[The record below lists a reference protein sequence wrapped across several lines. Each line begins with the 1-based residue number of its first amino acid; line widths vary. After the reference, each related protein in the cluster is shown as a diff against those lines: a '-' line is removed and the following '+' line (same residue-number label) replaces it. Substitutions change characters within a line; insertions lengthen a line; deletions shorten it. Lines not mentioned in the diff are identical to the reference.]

1 MKIFDRPGFPNP
13 ARIRIVLAEKQL
25 EPQVEFVGVDLIA
38 AEHKQPA
45 FLEKNPSGVL
55 PVLQLDDGT
64 FIAECT
70 AITEYLDNLDGD
82 PKLTGKTPKEKA
94 LIHMMQKR
102 AESELLDA
110 VGNYF
115 HYATPGL
122 GADLQAFKSLEWVSR
137 QEWGNRQRDK
147 ALKGMKYFNTVL
159 ESQPFVA
166 GEGFSMADITVFA
179 GLMFADAAGV
189 AVPASCSALNG
200 WRAKVAE
207 LPSVKNRSGQNFVP
221 DDLRRLGF

>member
-221 DDLRRLGF
+221 DDLHRLGF